1 MKKLLTLIL
10 CLAMVL
16 SVFAG
21 CSSTPAT
28 EEGASS
34 SGEAAQGEAADS
46 EYKDTLVFAMNTD
59 VQSMDPQI
67 QNDTTS
73 EQVVKMLYNTLLK
86 FQDDGTVVG
95 DLAESWSVSEDKLTW
110 TFNLKQGVKFHN
122 GKELTSADVKAT
134 FDRALN
140 AEAGGLRTTEI
151 IKMFTSVEAPD
162 PYTVT
167 ITTDGPYGP
176 MESLMCNMS
185 LGIMDADYIEQYG
198 LDLGTS
204 AEGENGTGPFKV
216 VSWERDQEI
225 VVERFDDYF
234 GTPAKLQTVVYTII
248 PEAASRVIALE
259 TGEVDVI
266 DKPTDEDLARLE
278 ADTENYTVLRKPT
291 ISQRLFRFGCNDP
304 IMSNTKVRQAIVYAI
319 DRQAIIDALF
329 AGSAYP
335 STAPLAPVT
344 FGYSDL
350 GEIEQDLELAKSLLA
365 EAGYPDG
372 FDTKIITTE
381 RYQNGIEL
389 AEIISQQLAEIGINA
404 EIEVW
409 EWSAL
414 SASWNG
420 VTADEFDQPIF
431 IMGAGPS
438 MRDADGGLRGLYTTS
453 DTVHVRPG
461 RLSGP
466 VYDRHPQQRLQLRL
480 LLQRGSGCPH
490 RAGYAGDR
498 PAEAGGDLQGSHGD
512 PVSGRPGRL
521 LALRY
526 VWSGHYLLQGGR
538 RDPEPH
544 FHRYL

>member
-16 SVFAG
+16 TVFVG

-28 EEGASS
+28 EEGASA
-34 SGEAAQGEAADS
+34 SGDAAQGEAADS
-46 EYKDTLVFAMNTD
+46 EYKDTLVYALNTD
-59 VQSMDPQI
+59 VQSLDPQI

-73 EQVVKMLYNTLLK
+73 ESVVKMLYNTLLK
-86 FQDDGTVVG
+86 FEDDGTVVG

-151 IKMFTSVEAPD
+151 IKMFTAVEAPD

-204 AEGENGTGPFKV
+204 VEGENGTGPFKV

-234 GTPAKLQTVVYTII
+234 GTPAKLKTVVYTVI

-266 DKPTDEDLARLE
+266 DKPTNEDLERLE
-278 ADTENYTVLRKPT
+278 ADTENFTVLRKPT

-304 IMSNTKVRQAIVYAI
+304 IISNTKVRQAIVYAI

-329 AGSAYP
+329 TGSAYP

-372 FDTKIITTE
+372 FDTKIVTTE

-420 VTADEFDQPIF
+420 ITADEFDQPIF

-453 DTVHVRPG
+453 ETG
-461 RLSGP
+461 LN
-466 VYDRHPQQRLQLRL
+466 DRNYGFYSNAEVDALIEQGMQETDQQKRVEI
-480 LLQRGSGCPH
+480 
-490 RAGYAGDR
+490 YK
-498 PAEAGGDLQGSHGD
+498 EAMEILYRED
-512 PVSGRPGRL
+512 PVAFWLFDMYG
-521 LALRY
+521 LAITSSKVEGVTLSPISTITFENAT
-526 VWSGHYLLQGGR
+526 VKK
-538 RDPEPH
+538 
-544 FHRYL
+544 

>member
-16 SVFAG
+16 TVFVG

-28 EEGASS
+28 EEGASA
-34 SGEAAQGEAADS
+34 SGDAAQGEAADS
-46 EYKDTLVFAMNTD
+46 EYKDTLVYALNTD
-59 VQSMDPQI
+59 VQSLDPQI

-86 FQDDGTVVG
+86 FEDDGTVVG

-151 IKMFTSVEAPD
+151 IKMFTAVEAPD

-204 AEGENGTGPFKV
+204 VEGENGTGPFKV

-234 GTPAKLQTVVYTII
+234 GTPAKLQTVVYTVI

-266 DKPTDEDLARLE
+266 DKPTNEDLERLE
-278 ADTENYTVLRKPT
+278 ADTENFTVLRKPT

-304 IMSNTKVRQAIVYAI
+304 IISNTKVRQAIVYAI

-329 AGSAYP
+329 TGSAYP

-344 FGYSDL
+344 FGYSNL

-372 FDTKIITTE
+372 FDTKIVTTE

-404 EIEVW
+404 KIEVW

-420 VTADEFDQPIF
+420 ITADEFDQPIF

-453 DTVHVRPG
+453 ETG
-461 RLSGP
+461 LN
-466 VYDRHPQQRLQLRL
+466 DRNYGFYSNAEVDALIEQGMQETDQQKRVEI
-480 LLQRGSGCPH
+480 
-490 RAGYAGDR
+490 YK
-498 PAEAGGDLQGSHGD
+498 EAMEILYRED
-512 PVSGRPGRL
+512 PVAFWLFDMYG
-521 LALRY
+521 LAITSSKVEGVTLSPISTITFENAT
-526 VWSGHYLLQGGR
+526 VKK
-538 RDPEPH
+538 
-544 FHRYL
+544 

>member
-16 SVFAG
+16 TVFAG

-28 EEGASS
+28 EEGASA
-34 SGEAAQGEAADS
+34 SGDAAQGEAADS

-86 FQDDGTVVG
+86 FEDDGTVVG

-151 IKMFTSVEAPD
+151 IKMFTAVEAPD

-278 ADTENYTVLRKPT
+278 ADTENFTVLRKPT

-304 IMSNTKVRQAIVYAI
+304 IISNTKVRQAIVYAI

-329 AGSAYP
+329 TGSAYP

-404 EIEVW
+404 KIEVW

-420 VTADEFDQPIF
+420 ITADEFDQPIF

-453 DTVHVRPG
+453 ETG
-461 RLSGP
+461 LN
-466 VYDRHPQQRLQLRL
+466 DRNYGFYSNAEVDALIEQGMQETDQQKRVEI
-480 LLQRGSGCPH
+480 
-490 RAGYAGDR
+490 YK
-498 PAEAGGDLQGSHGD
+498 EAMEILYRED
-512 PVSGRPGRL
+512 PVAFWLFDMYG
-521 LALRY
+521 LAITSSKVEGVTLSPISTITFENAT
-526 VWSGHYLLQGGR
+526 VKK
-538 RDPEPH
+538 
-544 FHRYL
+544 

>member
-34 SGEAAQGEAADS
+34 SGDAAQGEAADS

-86 FQDDGTVVG
+86 FEDDGTVVG

-151 IKMFTSVEAPD
+151 IKMFTAVEAPD

-167 ITTDGPYGP
+167 ITTDAPYGP

-204 AEGENGTGPFKV
+204 AAGENGTGPFKV

-278 ADTENYTVLRKPT
+278 ADTENFTVLRKPT

-304 IMSNTKVRQAIVYAI
+304 IISNTKVRQAIVYAI

-329 AGSAYP
+329 TGSGYP

-372 FDTKIITTE
+372 FDTKIVTTE

-420 VTADEFDQPIF
+420 ITADEFDQPIF

-453 DTVHVRPG
+453 ETG
-461 RLSGP
+461 LN
-466 VYDRHPQQRLQLRL
+466 DRNYGFYSNAEVDALIEQGMQETDQQKRVEI
-480 LLQRGSGCPH
+480 
-490 RAGYAGDR
+490 YK
-498 PAEAGGDLQGSHGD
+498 EAMEILYRED
-512 PVSGRPGRL
+512 PVAFWLFDMYG
-521 LALRY
+521 LAITSSKVEGVTLSPISTITFENAT
-526 VWSGHYLLQGGR
+526 VKK
-538 RDPEPH
+538 
-544 FHRYL
+544 

>member
-16 SVFAG
+16 TVFVG

-28 EEGASS
+28 EEGASA
-34 SGEAAQGEAADS
+34 SGDAAQGEAADS

-86 FQDDGTVVG
+86 FEDDGTVVG

-151 IKMFTSVEAPD
+151 IKMFTAVEAPD

-185 LGIMDADYIEQYG
+185 LGIMDADYIEKYG

-204 AEGENGTGPFKV
+204 VEGENGTGPFKV

-234 GTPAKLQTVVYTII
+234 GTPAKLKTVVYTII

-278 ADTENYTVLRKPT
+278 ADTENFTVLRKPT

-304 IMSNTKVRQAIVYAI
+304 IISNTKVRQAIVYAI

-329 AGSAYP
+329 TGSAYP

-372 FDTKIITTE
+372 FDTKIVTTE

-420 VTADEFDQPIF
+420 ITADEFDQPIF

-453 DTVHVRPG
+453 ETG
-461 RLSGP
+461 LN
-466 VYDRHPQQRLQLRL
+466 DRNYGFYSNAEVDALIEQGMQETDQQKRVEI
-480 LLQRGSGCPH
+480 
-490 RAGYAGDR
+490 YK
-498 PAEAGGDLQGSHGD
+498 EAMEILYRED
-512 PVSGRPGRL
+512 PVAFWLFDMYG
-521 LALRY
+521 LAITSSKVEGVTLSPISTITFENAT
-526 VWSGHYLLQGGR
+526 VKK
-538 RDPEPH
+538 
-544 FHRYL
+544 

>member
-16 SVFAG
+16 TVFAG

-28 EEGASS
+28 EEGASA
-34 SGEAAQGEAADS
+34 SGDAAQGEAADS
-46 EYKDTLVFAMNTD
+46 EYKDTLVYALNTD
-59 VQSMDPQI
+59 VQSLDPQI

-86 FQDDGTVVG
+86 FEDDGTVVG

-151 IKMFTSVEAPD
+151 IKMFTAVEAPD

-204 AEGENGTGPFKV
+204 VEGENGTGPFKV

-234 GTPAKLQTVVYTII
+234 GTPAKLKTVVYTVI

-266 DKPTDEDLARLE
+266 DKPTNEDLERLE
-278 ADTENYTVLRKPT
+278 ADTENYTVLRRPT

-304 IMSNTKVRQAIVYAI
+304 IISNTKVRQAIVYAI

-329 AGSAYP
+329 TGSAYP

-372 FDTKIITTE
+372 FDTKIVTTE

-420 VTADEFDQPIF
+420 ITADEFDQPIF

-453 DTVHVRPG
+453 ETG
-461 RLSGP
+461 LN
-466 VYDRHPQQRLQLRL
+466 DRNYGFYSNAEVDALIEQGMQETDQQKRVEI
-480 LLQRGSGCPH
+480 
-490 RAGYAGDR
+490 YK
-498 PAEAGGDLQGSHGD
+498 EAMEILYRED
-512 PVSGRPGRL
+512 PVAFWLFDMYG
-521 LALRY
+521 LAITSSKVEGVTLSPISTITFENAT
-526 VWSGHYLLQGGR
+526 VKK
-538 RDPEPH
+538 
-544 FHRYL
+544 

>member
-16 SVFAG
+16 TVFVG

-28 EEGASS
+28 EEGASA
-34 SGEAAQGEAADS
+34 SGDAAQGEAADS
-46 EYKDTLVFAMNTD
+46 EYKDTLVYALNTD
-59 VQSMDPQI
+59 VQSLDPQI

-86 FQDDGTVVG
+86 FEDDGTVVG

-151 IKMFTSVEAPD
+151 IKMFTAVEAPD

-204 AEGENGTGPFKV
+204 VEGENGTGPFKV

-234 GTPAKLQTVVYTII
+234 GTPAKLKTVVYTVI

-266 DKPTDEDLARLE
+266 DKPTNEDLERLE
-278 ADTENYTVLRKPT
+278 ADTENFTVLRKPT

-304 IMSNTKVRQAIVYAI
+304 IISNTKVRQAIVYAI

-329 AGSAYP
+329 TGSAYP

-372 FDTKIITTE
+372 FDTKIVTTE

-420 VTADEFDQPIF
+420 ITADEFDQPIF

-453 DTVHVRPG
+453 ETG
-461 RLSGP
+461 LN
-466 VYDRHPQQRLQLRL
+466 DRTYGFYSNAEVDALIEQGMQETDQQKRVEI
-480 LLQRGSGCPH
+480 
-490 RAGYAGDR
+490 YK
-498 PAEAGGDLQGSHGD
+498 EAMEILYRED
-512 PVSGRPGRL
+512 PVAFWLFDMYG
-521 LALRY
+521 LAITSSKVEGVTLSPISTITFENAT
-526 VWSGHYLLQGGR
+526 VKK
-538 RDPEPH
+538 
-544 FHRYL
+544 

>member
-16 SVFAG
+16 TVFVG

-28 EEGASS
+28 EEGASA
-34 SGEAAQGEAADS
+34 SGDAAQGEAADS
-46 EYKDTLVFAMNTD
+46 EYKDTLVYALNTD
-59 VQSMDPQI
+59 VQSLDPQI

-86 FQDDGTVVG
+86 FEDDGTVVG

-151 IKMFTSVEAPD
+151 IKMFTAVEAPD

-204 AEGENGTGPFKV
+204 VEGENGTGPFKV

-234 GTPAKLQTVVYTII
+234 GTPAKLQTVVYTVI

-266 DKPTDEDLARLE
+266 DKPTNEDLERLE
-278 ADTENYTVLRKPT
+278 ADTENFTVLRKPT

-304 IMSNTKVRQAIVYAI
+304 IISNTKVRQAIVYAI

-329 AGSAYP
+329 TGSAYP

-420 VTADEFDQPIF
+420 ITADEFDQPIF

-453 DTVHVRPG
+453 ETG
-461 RLSGP
+461 LN
-466 VYDRHPQQRLQLRL
+466 DRNYGFYSNAEVDALIEQGMQETDQQKRVEI
-480 LLQRGSGCPH
+480 
-490 RAGYAGDR
+490 YK
-498 PAEAGGDLQGSHGD
+498 EAMEILYRED
-512 PVSGRPGRL
+512 PVAFWLFDMYG
-521 LALRY
+521 LAITSSKVEGVTLSPISTITFENAT
-526 VWSGHYLLQGGR
+526 VKK
-538 RDPEPH
+538 
-544 FHRYL
+544 

>member
-59 VQSMDPQI
+59 VQSLDPQI

-86 FQDDGTVVG
+86 FEDDGTVVG

-151 IKMFTSVEAPD
+151 IKMFTAVEAPD

-185 LGIMDADYIEQYG
+185 LGIMDADYIEKYG

-204 AEGENGTGPFKV
+204 VEGENGTGPFKV

-278 ADTENYTVLRKPT
+278 ADTENFTVLRKPT

-304 IMSNTKVRQAIVYAI
+304 IISNTKVRQAIVYAI

-329 AGSAYP
+329 TGSAYP

-344 FGYSDL
+344 FGYSNL

-372 FDTKIITTE
+372 FDTKIVTTE

-420 VTADEFDQPIF
+420 ITADEFDQPIF

-453 DTVHVRPG
+453 ETG
-461 RLSGP
+461 LN
-466 VYDRHPQQRLQLRL
+466 DRNYGFYSNAEVDALIEQGMQETDQQKRVEI
-480 LLQRGSGCPH
+480 
-490 RAGYAGDR
+490 YK
-498 PAEAGGDLQGSHGD
+498 EAMEILYRED
-512 PVSGRPGRL
+512 PVAFWLFDMYG
-521 LALRY
+521 LAITSSKVEGVTLSPISTITFENAT
-526 VWSGHYLLQGGR
+526 VKK
-538 RDPEPH
+538 
-544 FHRYL
+544 

>member
-16 SVFAG
+16 TAFG

-28 EEGASS
+28 EEGASA
-34 SGEAAQGEAADS
+34 SGDAAQGEAADS

-86 FQDDGTVVG
+86 FEDDGTVVG

-167 ITTDGPYGP
+167 ITTDAPYGP

-278 ADTENYTVLRKPT
+278 ADTENFTVLRRPT

-304 IMSNTKVRQAIVYAI
+304 IISNTKVRQAIVYAI

-329 AGSAYP
+329 TGSGYP

-420 VTADEFDQPIF
+420 ITADEFDQPIF

-453 DTVHVRPG
+453 ETG
-461 RLSGP
+461 LN
-466 VYDRHPQQRLQLRL
+466 DRNYGFYSNAEVDALIEQGMQETDQQKRVEI
-480 LLQRGSGCPH
+480 
-490 RAGYAGDR
+490 YK
-498 PAEAGGDLQGSHGD
+498 EAMEILYRED
-512 PVSGRPGRL
+512 PVAFWLFDMYG
-521 LALRY
+521 LAITSSKVEGVTLSPISTITFENAT
-526 VWSGHYLLQGGR
+526 VKK
-538 RDPEPH
+538 
-544 FHRYL
+544 

>member
-16 SVFAG
+16 TVFVG

-28 EEGASS
+28 EEGAS
-34 SGEAAQGEAADS
+34 GDAAQGEAADS
-46 EYKDTLVFAMNTD
+46 EYKDTLVYALNTD
-59 VQSMDPQI
+59 VQSLDPQI

-86 FQDDGTVVG
+86 FEDDGTVVG

-151 IKMFTSVEAPD
+151 IKMFTAVEAPD

-204 AEGENGTGPFKV
+204 VEGENGTGPFKV

-234 GTPAKLQTVVYTII
+234 GTPAKLKTVVYTVI

-266 DKPTDEDLARLE
+266 DKPTNEDLERLE
-278 ADTENYTVLRKPT
+278 ADTENFTVLRKPT

-304 IMSNTKVRQAIVYAI
+304 IISNTKVRQAIVYAI

-329 AGSAYP
+329 TGSAYP

-372 FDTKIITTE
+372 FDTKIVTTE

-420 VTADEFDQPIF
+420 ITADEFDQPIF

-453 DTVHVRPG
+453 ETG
-461 RLSGP
+461 LN
-466 VYDRHPQQRLQLRL
+466 DRNYGFYSNAEVDALIEQGMQETDQQKRVEI
-480 LLQRGSGCPH
+480 
-490 RAGYAGDR
+490 YK
-498 PAEAGGDLQGSHGD
+498 EAMEILYRED
-512 PVSGRPGRL
+512 PVAFWLFDMYG
-521 LALRY
+521 LAITSSKVEGVTLSPISTITFENAT
-526 VWSGHYLLQGGR
+526 VKK
-538 RDPEPH
+538 
-544 FHRYL
+544 

>member
-59 VQSMDPQI
+59 VQSLDPQI

-151 IKMFTSVEAPD
+151 IKMFTAVEAPD

-278 ADTENYTVLRKPT
+278 ADTENFTVLRKPT

-304 IMSNTKVRQAIVYAI
+304 IISNTKVRQAIVYAI

-329 AGSAYP
+329 TGSAYP

-344 FGYSDL
+344 FGYSNL

-372 FDTKIITTE
+372 FDTKIVTTE

-420 VTADEFDQPIF
+420 ITADEFDQPIF

-453 DTVHVRPG
+453 ETG
-461 RLSGP
+461 LN
-466 VYDRHPQQRLQLRL
+466 DRNYGFYSNAEVDALIEQGMQETDQQKRVEI
-480 LLQRGSGCPH
+480 
-490 RAGYAGDR
+490 YK
-498 PAEAGGDLQGSHGD
+498 EAMEILYRED
-512 PVSGRPGRL
+512 PVAFWLFDMYG
-521 LALRY
+521 LAITSSKVEGVTLSPISTITFENAT
-526 VWSGHYLLQGGR
+526 VKK
-538 RDPEPH
+538 
-544 FHRYL
+544 

>member
-16 SVFAG
+16 TVFAG

-86 FQDDGTVVG
+86 FEDDGTVVG

-151 IKMFTSVEAPD
+151 IKMFTAVEAPD

-204 AEGENGTGPFKV
+204 VEGENGTGPFKV

-278 ADTENYTVLRKPT
+278 ADTENFTVLRKPT

-304 IMSNTKVRQAIVYAI
+304 IISNTKVRQAIVYAI

-329 AGSAYP
+329 TGSAYP

-372 FDTKIITTE
+372 FDTKIVTTE

-404 EIEVW
+404 KIEVW

-420 VTADEFDQPIF
+420 ITADEFDQPIF

-453 DTVHVRPG
+453 ETG
-461 RLSGP
+461 LN
-466 VYDRHPQQRLQLRL
+466 DRNYGFYSNAEVDALIEQGMQETDQQKRVEI
-480 LLQRGSGCPH
+480 
-490 RAGYAGDR
+490 YK
-498 PAEAGGDLQGSHGD
+498 EAMEILYRED
-512 PVSGRPGRL
+512 PVAFWLFDMYG
-521 LALRY
+521 LAITSSKVEGVTLSPISTITFENAT
-526 VWSGHYLLQGGR
+526 VKK
-538 RDPEPH
+538 
-544 FHRYL
+544 

>member
-16 SVFAG
+16 TVFVG

-28 EEGASS
+28 EEGASA
-34 SGEAAQGEAADS
+34 SGDAAQGEAADS
-46 EYKDTLVFAMNTD
+46 EYKDTLVYALNTD
-59 VQSMDPQI
+59 VQSLDPQI

-86 FQDDGTVVG
+86 FEDDGTVVG

-151 IKMFTSVEAPD
+151 IKMFTAVEAPD

-204 AEGENGTGPFKV
+204 VEGENGTGPFKV

-225 VVERFDDYF
+225 IVERFDDYF
-234 GTPAKLQTVVYTII
+234 GTPAKLKTVVYTVI

-266 DKPTDEDLARLE
+266 DKPTNEDLERLE
-278 ADTENYTVLRKPT
+278 ADTENFTVLRKPT

-304 IMSNTKVRQAIVYAI
+304 IISNTKVRQAIVYAI

-329 AGSAYP
+329 TGSAYP

-372 FDTKIITTE
+372 FDTKIVTTE

-420 VTADEFDQPIF
+420 ITADEFDQPIF

-453 DTVHVRPG
+453 ETG
-461 RLSGP
+461 LN
-466 VYDRHPQQRLQLRL
+466 DRNYGFYSNAEVDALIEQGMQETDQQKRVEI
-480 LLQRGSGCPH
+480 
-490 RAGYAGDR
+490 YK
-498 PAEAGGDLQGSHGD
+498 EAMEILYRED
-512 PVSGRPGRL
+512 PVAFWLFDMYG
-521 LALRY
+521 LAITSSKVEGVTLSPISTITFENAT
-526 VWSGHYLLQGGR
+526 VKK
-538 RDPEPH
+538 
-544 FHRYL
+544 

>member
-28 EEGASS
+28 EEGASA

-46 EYKDTLVFAMNTD
+46 EYKDTLVYALNTD
-59 VQSMDPQI
+59 VQSLDPQI

-86 FQDDGTVVG
+86 FEDDGTVVG

-151 IKMFTSVEAPD
+151 IKMFTAVEAPD

-204 AEGENGTGPFKV
+204 VEGENGTGPFKV

-234 GTPAKLQTVVYTII
+234 GTPAKLQTVVYTVI

-266 DKPTDEDLARLE
+266 DKPTNEDLERLE
-278 ADTENYTVLRKPT
+278 ADTENFTVLRKPT

-304 IMSNTKVRQAIVYAI
+304 IISNTKVRQAIVYAI

-329 AGSAYP
+329 TGSAYP

-344 FGYSDL
+344 FGYSNL

-372 FDTKIITTE
+372 FDTKIVTTE

-420 VTADEFDQPIF
+420 ITADEFDQPIF

-453 DTVHVRPG
+453 ETG
-461 RLSGP
+461 LN
-466 VYDRHPQQRLQLRL
+466 DRNYGFYSNAEVDALIEQGMQETDQQKRVEI
-480 LLQRGSGCPH
+480 
-490 RAGYAGDR
+490 YK
-498 PAEAGGDLQGSHGD
+498 EAMEILYRED
-512 PVSGRPGRL
+512 PVAFWLFDMYG
-521 LALRY
+521 LAITSSKVEGVTLSPISTITFENAT
-526 VWSGHYLLQGGR
+526 VKK
-538 RDPEPH
+538 
-544 FHRYL
+544 

>member
-16 SVFAG
+16 TVFVG

-28 EEGASS
+28 EEGASA
-34 SGEAAQGEAADS
+34 SGDAAQGEAADS
-46 EYKDTLVFAMNTD
+46 EYKDTLVYALNTD
-59 VQSMDPQI
+59 VQSLDPQI

-86 FQDDGTVVG
+86 FEDDGTVVG

-151 IKMFTSVEAPD
+151 IKMFTAVEAPD

-204 AEGENGTGPFKV
+204 VEGENGTGPFKV

-234 GTPAKLQTVVYTII
+234 GTPAKLQTVLYTII

-304 IMSNTKVRQAIVYAI
+304 IISNTKVRQAIVYAI

-329 AGSAYP
+329 TGSAYP

-372 FDTKIITTE
+372 FDTKIVTTE

-420 VTADEFDQPIF
+420 ITADEFDQPIF

-453 DTVHVRPG
+453 ETG
-461 RLSGP
+461 LN
-466 VYDRHPQQRLQLRL
+466 DRNYGFYSNAEVDALIEQGMQETDQQKRVEI
-480 LLQRGSGCPH
+480 
-490 RAGYAGDR
+490 YK
-498 PAEAGGDLQGSHGD
+498 EAMEILYRED
-512 PVSGRPGRL
+512 PVAFWLFDMYG
-521 LALRY
+521 LAITSSKVEGVTLSPISTITFENAT
-526 VWSGHYLLQGGR
+526 VKK
-538 RDPEPH
+538 
-544 FHRYL
+544 

>member
-16 SVFAG
+16 TVFVG

-28 EEGASS
+28 EEGASA
-34 SGEAAQGEAADS
+34 SGDAAQGEAADS
-46 EYKDTLVFAMNTD
+46 EYKDTLVYALNTD
-59 VQSMDPQI
+59 VQSLDPQI

-73 EQVVKMLYNTLLK
+73 ESVVKMLYNTLLK
-86 FQDDGTVVG
+86 FEDDGTVVG

-151 IKMFTSVEAPD
+151 IKMFTAVEAPD

-278 ADTENYTVLRKPT
+278 ADTENFTVLRKPT

-304 IMSNTKVRQAIVYAI
+304 IISNTKVRQAIVYAI

-329 AGSAYP
+329 TGSGYP

-372 FDTKIITTE
+372 FDTKIVTTE

-420 VTADEFDQPIF
+420 ITADEFDQPIF

-453 DTVHVRPG
+453 ETG
-461 RLSGP
+461 LN
-466 VYDRHPQQRLQLRL
+466 DRNYGFYSNAEVDALIEQGMQETDQQKRVEI
-480 LLQRGSGCPH
+480 
-490 RAGYAGDR
+490 YK
-498 PAEAGGDLQGSHGD
+498 EAMEILYRED
-512 PVSGRPGRL
+512 PVAFWLFDMYG
-521 LALRY
+521 LAITSSKVEGVTLSPISTITFENAT
-526 VWSGHYLLQGGR
+526 VKK
-538 RDPEPH
+538 
-544 FHRYL
+544 

>member
-16 SVFAG
+16 TVFAG

-28 EEGASS
+28 EEGASA
-34 SGEAAQGEAADS
+34 SGDAAQGEAADS
-46 EYKDTLVFAMNTD
+46 EYKDTLVYALNTD
-59 VQSMDPQI
+59 VQSLDPQI

-86 FQDDGTVVG
+86 FEDDGTVVG

-151 IKMFTSVEAPD
+151 IKMFTAVEAPD

-204 AEGENGTGPFKV
+204 VEGENGTGPFKV

-234 GTPAKLQTVVYTII
+234 GTPAKLQTVVYTVI

-266 DKPTDEDLARLE
+266 DKPTNEDLERLE
-278 ADTENYTVLRKPT
+278 ADTENFTVLRKPT

-304 IMSNTKVRQAIVYAI
+304 IISNTKVRQAIVYAI

-344 FGYSDL
+344 FGYSNL

-372 FDTKIITTE
+372 FDTKIVTTE

-404 EIEVW
+404 KIEVW

-420 VTADEFDQPIF
+420 ITADEFDQPIF

-453 DTVHVRPG
+453 ETG
-461 RLSGP
+461 LN
-466 VYDRHPQQRLQLRL
+466 DRNYGFYSNAEVDALIEQGMQETDQQKRVEI
-480 LLQRGSGCPH
+480 
-490 RAGYAGDR
+490 YK
-498 PAEAGGDLQGSHGD
+498 EAMEILYRED
-512 PVSGRPGRL
+512 PVAFWLFDMYG
-521 LALRY
+521 LAITSSKVEGVTLSPISTITFENAT
-526 VWSGHYLLQGGR
+526 VKK
-538 RDPEPH
+538 
-544 FHRYL
+544 

>member
-16 SVFAG
+16 TVFVG

-28 EEGASS
+28 EEGASA
-34 SGEAAQGEAADS
+34 SGDAAQGEAADS

-59 VQSMDPQI
+59 VQSLDPQI

-151 IKMFTSVEAPD
+151 IKMFTAVEAPD

-204 AEGENGTGPFKV
+204 VEGENGTGPFKV

-234 GTPAKLQTVVYTII
+234 GTPAKLKTVVYTVI

-266 DKPTDEDLARLE
+266 DKPTNEDLERLE
-278 ADTENYTVLRKPT
+278 ADTENFTVLRKPT

-304 IMSNTKVRQAIVYAI
+304 IISNTKVRQAIVYAI

-329 AGSAYP
+329 TGSAYP

-372 FDTKIITTE
+372 FDTKIVTTE

-420 VTADEFDQPIF
+420 ITADEFDQPIF

-453 DTVHVRPG
+453 ETG
-461 RLSGP
+461 LN
-466 VYDRHPQQRLQLRL
+466 DRNYGFYSNAEVDALIEQGMQETDQQKRVEI
-480 LLQRGSGCPH
+480 
-490 RAGYAGDR
+490 YK
-498 PAEAGGDLQGSHGD
+498 EAMEILYRED
-512 PVSGRPGRL
+512 PVAFWLFDMYG
-521 LALRY
+521 LAITSSKVEGVTLSPISTITFENAT
-526 VWSGHYLLQGGR
+526 VKK
-538 RDPEPH
+538 
-544 FHRYL
+544 

>member
-16 SVFAG
+16 TVFAG

-46 EYKDTLVFAMNTD
+46 EYKDTLVYALNTD
-59 VQSMDPQI
+59 VQSLDPQI

-86 FQDDGTVVG
+86 FEDDGTVVG

-151 IKMFTSVEAPD
+151 IKMFTAVEAPD

-204 AEGENGTGPFKV
+204 VEGENGTGPFKV

-278 ADTENYTVLRKPT
+278 ADTENFTVLRKPT

-304 IMSNTKVRQAIVYAI
+304 IISNTKVRQAIVYAI

-329 AGSAYP
+329 TGSAYP

-372 FDTKIITTE
+372 FDTKIVTTE

-420 VTADEFDQPIF
+420 ITADEFDQPIF

-453 DTVHVRPG
+453 ETG
-461 RLSGP
+461 LN
-466 VYDRHPQQRLQLRL
+466 DRNYGFYSNAEVDALIEQGMQETDQQKRVEI
-480 LLQRGSGCPH
+480 
-490 RAGYAGDR
+490 YK
-498 PAEAGGDLQGSHGD
+498 EAMEILYRED
-512 PVSGRPGRL
+512 PVAFWLFDMYG
-521 LALRY
+521 LAITSSKVEGVTLSPISTITFENAT
-526 VWSGHYLLQGGR
+526 VKK
-538 RDPEPH
+538 
-544 FHRYL
+544 

>member
-16 SVFAG
+16 TVFAG

-28 EEGASS
+28 EEGASA
-34 SGEAAQGEAADS
+34 SGDAAQGEAADS

-151 IKMFTSVEAPD
+151 IKMFTAVEAPD

-167 ITTDGPYGP
+167 ITTDAPYGP

-278 ADTENYTVLRKPT
+278 ADTENFTVLRKPT

-304 IMSNTKVRQAIVYAI
+304 IISNTKVRQAIVYAI

-329 AGSAYP
+329 TGSGYP

-372 FDTKIITTE
+372 FDTKIVTTE

-420 VTADEFDQPIF
+420 ITADEFDQPIF

-453 DTVHVRPG
+453 ETG
-461 RLSGP
+461 LN
-466 VYDRHPQQRLQLRL
+466 DRNYGFYSNAEVDALIEQGMQETDQQKRVEI
-480 LLQRGSGCPH
+480 
-490 RAGYAGDR
+490 YK
-498 PAEAGGDLQGSHGD
+498 EAMEILYRED
-512 PVSGRPGRL
+512 PVAFWLFDMYG
-521 LALRY
+521 LAITSSKVEGVTLSPISTITFENAT
-526 VWSGHYLLQGGR
+526 VKK
-538 RDPEPH
+538 
-544 FHRYL
+544 

>member
-16 SVFAG
+16 TVFAG

-28 EEGASS
+28 EEGASA
-34 SGEAAQGEAADS
+34 SGDAAQGEAADS

-86 FQDDGTVVG
+86 FEDDGTVVG

-151 IKMFTSVEAPD
+151 IKMFTAVEAPD

-185 LGIMDADYIEQYG
+185 LGIMDADYIEKYG

-204 AEGENGTGPFKV
+204 VEGENGTGPFKV

-266 DKPTDEDLARLE
+266 DKPTDEDLPRLE
-278 ADTENYTVLRKPT
+278 ADTENFTVLRKPT

-304 IMSNTKVRQAIVYAI
+304 IISNTKVRQAIVYAI

-329 AGSAYP
+329 TGSAYP

-372 FDTKIITTE
+372 FDTKIVTTE

-420 VTADEFDQPIF
+420 ITADEFDQPIF

-453 DTVHVRPG
+453 ETG
-461 RLSGP
+461 LN
-466 VYDRHPQQRLQLRL
+466 DRNYGFYSNAEVDALIEQGMQETDQQKRVEI
-480 LLQRGSGCPH
+480 
-490 RAGYAGDR
+490 YK
-498 PAEAGGDLQGSHGD
+498 EAMEILYRED
-512 PVSGRPGRL
+512 PVAFWLFDMYG
-521 LALRY
+521 LAITSSKVEGVTLSPISTITFENAT
-526 VWSGHYLLQGGR
+526 VKK
-538 RDPEPH
+538 
-544 FHRYL
+544 

>member
-16 SVFAG
+16 TVFVG

-28 EEGASS
+28 EEGASA

-86 FQDDGTVVG
+86 FEDDGTVVG

-151 IKMFTSVEAPD
+151 IKMFTAVEAPD

-185 LGIMDADYIEQYG
+185 LGIMDADYIEKYG

-204 AEGENGTGPFKV
+204 VEGENGTGPFKV

-278 ADTENYTVLRKPT
+278 ADTENFTVLRKPT

-304 IMSNTKVRQAIVYAI
+304 IISNTKVRQAIVYAI

-329 AGSAYP
+329 TGSGYP

-389 AEIISQQLAEIGINA
+389 AEIISQQLAQIGINA

-420 VTADEFDQPIF
+420 ITADEFDQPIF

-453 DTVHVRPG
+453 ETG
-461 RLSGP
+461 LN
-466 VYDRHPQQRLQLRL
+466 DRNYGFYSNAEVDALIEQGMQETDQQKRVEI
-480 LLQRGSGCPH
+480 
-490 RAGYAGDR
+490 YK
-498 PAEAGGDLQGSHGD
+498 EAMEILYRED
-512 PVSGRPGRL
+512 PVAFWLFDMYG
-521 LALRY
+521 LAITSSKVEGVTLSPISTITFENAT
-526 VWSGHYLLQGGR
+526 VKK
-538 RDPEPH
+538 
-544 FHRYL
+544 

>member
-16 SVFAG
+16 TVFVG

-28 EEGASS
+28 EEGASA
-34 SGEAAQGEAADS
+34 SGDAAQGEAADS

-59 VQSMDPQI
+59 VQSLDPQI

-151 IKMFTSVEAPD
+151 IKMFTAVEAPD
-162 PYTVT
+162 PYTIT

-204 AEGENGTGPFKV
+204 VEGENGTGPFKV

-234 GTPAKLQTVVYTII
+234 GTPAKLKTVVYTVI

-266 DKPTDEDLARLE
+266 DKPTNEDLERLE
-278 ADTENYTVLRKPT
+278 ADTENFTVLRKPT

-304 IMSNTKVRQAIVYAI
+304 IISNTKVRQAIVYAI

-329 AGSAYP
+329 TGSAYP

-344 FGYSDL
+344 FGYSNL

-372 FDTKIITTE
+372 FDTKIVTTE

-420 VTADEFDQPIF
+420 ITADEFDQPIF

-453 DTVHVRPG
+453 ETG
-461 RLSGP
+461 LN
-466 VYDRHPQQRLQLRL
+466 DRNYGFYSNAEVDALIEQGMQETDQQKRVEI
-480 LLQRGSGCPH
+480 
-490 RAGYAGDR
+490 YK
-498 PAEAGGDLQGSHGD
+498 EAMEILYRED
-512 PVSGRPGRL
+512 PVAFWLFDMYG
-521 LALRY
+521 LAITSSKVEGVTLSPISTITFENAT
-526 VWSGHYLLQGGR
+526 VKK
-538 RDPEPH
+538 
-544 FHRYL
+544 

>member
-16 SVFAG
+16 TVFVG

-28 EEGASS
+28 EEGASA

-86 FQDDGTVVG
+86 FEDDGTVVG

-151 IKMFTSVEAPD
+151 IKMFTAVEAPD

-185 LGIMDADYIEQYG
+185 LGIMDADYIEKYG

-204 AEGENGTGPFKV
+204 VEGENGTGPFKV

-278 ADTENYTVLRKPT
+278 ADTENFTVLRKPT

-304 IMSNTKVRQAIVYAI
+304 IISNTKVRQAIVYAI

-329 AGSAYP
+329 TGSAYP

-344 FGYSDL
+344 FGYSNL

-372 FDTKIITTE
+372 FDTKIVTTE

-420 VTADEFDQPIF
+420 ITADEFDQPIF

-453 DTVHVRPG
+453 ETG
-461 RLSGP
+461 LN
-466 VYDRHPQQRLQLRL
+466 DRNYGFYSNAEVDALIEQGMQETDQQKRVEI
-480 LLQRGSGCPH
+480 
-490 RAGYAGDR
+490 YK
-498 PAEAGGDLQGSHGD
+498 EAMEILYRED
-512 PVSGRPGRL
+512 PVAFWLFDMYG
-521 LALRY
+521 LAITSSKVEGVTLSPISTITFENAT
-526 VWSGHYLLQGGR
+526 VKK
-538 RDPEPH
+538 
-544 FHRYL
+544 

>member
-16 SVFAG
+16 TVFAG

-28 EEGASS
+28 EEGASA
-34 SGEAAQGEAADS
+34 SGDAAQGEAADS
-46 EYKDTLVFAMNTD
+46 EYKDTLVYALNTD
-59 VQSMDPQI
+59 VQSLDPQI

-86 FQDDGTVVG
+86 FEDDGTVVG

-151 IKMFTSVEAPD
+151 IKMFTAVEAPD

-204 AEGENGTGPFKV
+204 VEGENGTGPFKV

-234 GTPAKLQTVVYTII
+234 GTPAKLKTVVYTVI

-278 ADTENYTVLRKPT
+278 ADTENFTVLRKPT

-304 IMSNTKVRQAIVYAI
+304 IISNTKVRQAIVYAI

-329 AGSAYP
+329 TGSAYP

-344 FGYSDL
+344 FGYSNL

-372 FDTKIITTE
+372 FDTKIVTTE

-420 VTADEFDQPIF
+420 ITADEFDQPIF

-453 DTVHVRPG
+453 ETG
-461 RLSGP
+461 LN
-466 VYDRHPQQRLQLRL
+466 DRNYGFYSNAEVDALIEQGMQETDQQKRVEI
-480 LLQRGSGCPH
+480 
-490 RAGYAGDR
+490 YK
-498 PAEAGGDLQGSHGD
+498 EAMEILYRED
-512 PVSGRPGRL
+512 PVAFWLFDMYG
-521 LALRY
+521 LAITSSKVEGVTLSPISTITFENAT
-526 VWSGHYLLQGGR
+526 VKK
-538 RDPEPH
+538 
-544 FHRYL
+544 

>member
-16 SVFAG
+16 TVFVG

-28 EEGASS
+28 EEGASA
-34 SGEAAQGEAADS
+34 SGDAAQGEAADS

-59 VQSMDPQI
+59 VQSLDPQI

-151 IKMFTSVEAPD
+151 IKMFTAVEAPD

-167 ITTDGPYGP
+167 ITTDAPYGP

-304 IMSNTKVRQAIVYAI
+304 IISNTKVRQAIVYAI

-329 AGSAYP
+329 TGSAYP

-372 FDTKIITTE
+372 FDTKIVTTE

-420 VTADEFDQPIF
+420 ITADEFDQPIF

-453 DTVHVRPG
+453 ETG
-461 RLSGP
+461 LN
-466 VYDRHPQQRLQLRL
+466 DRNYGFYSNAEVDALIEQGMQETDQQKRVEI
-480 LLQRGSGCPH
+480 
-490 RAGYAGDR
+490 YK
-498 PAEAGGDLQGSHGD
+498 EAMEILYRED
-512 PVSGRPGRL
+512 PVAFWLFDMYG
-521 LALRY
+521 LAITSSKVEGVTLSPISTITFENAT
-526 VWSGHYLLQGGR
+526 VKK
-538 RDPEPH
+538 
-544 FHRYL
+544 

>member
-16 SVFAG
+16 TVFAG

-28 EEGASS
+28 EEGASA
-34 SGEAAQGEAADS
+34 SGDAAQGEAADS
-46 EYKDTLVFAMNTD
+46 EYKDTLVYALNTD
-59 VQSMDPQI
+59 VQSLDPQI

-73 EQVVKMLYNTLLK
+73 ESVVKMLYNTLLK
-86 FQDDGTVVG
+86 FEDDGTVVG

-151 IKMFTSVEAPD
+151 IKMFTAVEAPD

-204 AEGENGTGPFKV
+204 VEGENGTGPFKV

-278 ADTENYTVLRKPT
+278 ADTENFTVLRKPT

-304 IMSNTKVRQAIVYAI
+304 SISNTKVRQAIVYAI

-329 AGSAYP
+329 TGSAYP

-344 FGYSDL
+344 FGYSNL

-372 FDTKIITTE
+372 FDTKIVTTE

-404 EIEVW
+404 KIEVW

-420 VTADEFDQPIF
+420 ITADEFDQPIF

-453 DTVHVRPG
+453 ETG
-461 RLSGP
+461 LN
-466 VYDRHPQQRLQLRL
+466 DRNYGFYSNAEVDALIEQGMQETDQQKRVEI
-480 LLQRGSGCPH
+480 
-490 RAGYAGDR
+490 YK
-498 PAEAGGDLQGSHGD
+498 EAMEILYRED
-512 PVSGRPGRL
+512 PVAFWLFDMYG
-521 LALRY
+521 LAITSSKVEGVTLSPISTITFENAT
-526 VWSGHYLLQGGR
+526 VKK
-538 RDPEPH
+538 
-544 FHRYL
+544 

>member
-16 SVFAG
+16 TVFAG

-28 EEGASS
+28 AEGASA
-34 SGEAAQGEAADS
+34 SGDAAHGEAADS

-86 FQDDGTVVG
+86 FEDDGTVVG

-167 ITTDGPYGP
+167 ITTDAPYGP

-204 AEGENGTGPFKV
+204 AAGENGTGPFKV

-278 ADTENYTVLRKPT
+278 ADTENFTVLRKPT

-304 IMSNTKVRQAIVYAI
+304 IISNTKVRQAIVYAI

-329 AGSAYP
+329 TGSGYP

-420 VTADEFDQPIF
+420 ITADEFDQPIF

-453 DTVHVRPG
+453 ETG
-461 RLSGP
+461 LN
-466 VYDRHPQQRLQLRL
+466 DRNYGFYSNAEVDALIEQGMQETDQQKRVEI
-480 LLQRGSGCPH
+480 
-490 RAGYAGDR
+490 YK
-498 PAEAGGDLQGSHGD
+498 EAMEILYRED
-512 PVSGRPGRL
+512 PVAFWLFDMYG
-521 LALRY
+521 LAITSSKVEGVTLSPISTITFENAT
-526 VWSGHYLLQGGR
+526 VKK
-538 RDPEPH
+538 
-544 FHRYL
+544 

>member
-16 SVFAG
+16 TVFVG

-28 EEGASS
+28 EEGASA
-34 SGEAAQGEAADS
+34 SGDAAQGEAADS
-46 EYKDTLVFAMNTD
+46 EYKDTLVYALNTD
-59 VQSMDPQI
+59 VQSLDPQI

-73 EQVVKMLYNTLLK
+73 ESVVKMLYNTLLK
-86 FQDDGTVVG
+86 FEDDGTVVG

-151 IKMFTSVEAPD
+151 IKMFTAVEAPD

-216 VSWERDQEI
+216 VSWERDQEM
-225 VVERFDDYF
+225 VVERFDEYF
-234 GTPAKLQTVVYTII
+234 GTPAKLQTVVYSVI

-266 DKPTDEDLARLE
+266 DKPTNEDLERLE
-278 ADTENYTVLRKPT
+278 ADTENFTVLRKPT

-304 IMSNTKVRQAIVYAI
+304 IISNTKVRQAIVYAI

-329 AGSAYP
+329 TGSAYP

-372 FDTKIITTE
+372 FDTKIVTTE

-420 VTADEFDQPIF
+420 ITADEFDQPIF

-453 DTVHVRPG
+453 ETGLNDRNYGFYSNAEVDALIDQGMQETDQQKRVEIYKEAMEILYREDPAGFWLFDMYGLAITSSKVEGVTLSPISTITFENATVKK
-461 RLSGP
+461 
-466 VYDRHPQQRLQLRL
+466 
-480 LLQRGSGCPH
+480 
-490 RAGYAGDR
+490 
-498 PAEAGGDLQGSHGD
+498 
-512 PVSGRPGRL
+512 
-521 LALRY
+521 
-526 VWSGHYLLQGGR
+526 
-538 RDPEPH
+538 
-544 FHRYL
+544 

>member
-16 SVFAG
+16 TVFVG

-28 EEGASS
+28 EEGASA
-34 SGEAAQGEAADS
+34 SGDAAQGEAADS

-59 VQSMDPQI
+59 VQSLDPQI

-151 IKMFTSVEAPD
+151 IKMFTAVEAPD

-234 GTPAKLQTVVYTII
+234 GTPAKLQTVVYTVI

-278 ADTENYTVLRKPT
+278 ADTENFTVLRKPT

-304 IMSNTKVRQAIVYAI
+304 IISNTKVRQAIVYAI

-329 AGSAYP
+329 TGSAYP

-372 FDTKIITTE
+372 FDTKIVTTE

-420 VTADEFDQPIF
+420 ITADEFDQPIF

-453 DTVHVRPG
+453 ETG
-461 RLSGP
+461 LN
-466 VYDRHPQQRLQLRL
+466 DRNYGFYSNAEVDALIEQGMQETDQQKRVEI
-480 LLQRGSGCPH
+480 
-490 RAGYAGDR
+490 YK
-498 PAEAGGDLQGSHGD
+498 EAMEILYRED
-512 PVSGRPGRL
+512 PVAFWLFDMYG
-521 LALRY
+521 LAITSSKVEGVTLSPISTITFENAT
-526 VWSGHYLLQGGR
+526 VKK
-538 RDPEPH
+538 
-544 FHRYL
+544 

>member
-16 SVFAG
+16 TVFAG

-28 EEGASS
+28 EEGASA
-34 SGEAAQGEAADS
+34 SGDAAQGEAADS
-46 EYKDTLVFAMNTD
+46 EYKDTLVYALNTD
-59 VQSMDPQI
+59 VQSLDPQI

-86 FQDDGTVVG
+86 FEDDGTVVG

-151 IKMFTSVEAPD
+151 IKMFTAVEAPD

-185 LGIMDADYIEQYG
+185 LGIMDADYIEKYG

-204 AEGENGTGPFKV
+204 VEGENGTGPFKV

-266 DKPTDEDLARLE
+266 DKPTNEDLERLE
-278 ADTENYTVLRKPT
+278 ADTENFTVLRKPT

-304 IMSNTKVRQAIVYAI
+304 IISNTKVRQAIVYAI

-329 AGSAYP
+329 TGSAYP

-372 FDTKIITTE
+372 FDTKIVTTE

-420 VTADEFDQPIF
+420 ITADEFDQPIF

-453 DTVHVRPG
+453 ETG
-461 RLSGP
+461 LN
-466 VYDRHPQQRLQLRL
+466 DRNYGFYSNAEVDALIEQGMQETDQQKRVEI
-480 LLQRGSGCPH
+480 
-490 RAGYAGDR
+490 YK
-498 PAEAGGDLQGSHGD
+498 EAMEILYRED
-512 PVSGRPGRL
+512 PVAFWLFDMYG
-521 LALRY
+521 LAITSSKVEGVTLSPISTITFENAT
-526 VWSGHYLLQGGR
+526 VKK
-538 RDPEPH
+538 
-544 FHRYL
+544 

>member
-16 SVFAG
+16 TVFAG

-28 EEGASS
+28 EEGASA
-34 SGEAAQGEAADS
+34 SGDAAQGEAADS
-46 EYKDTLVFAMNTD
+46 EYKDTLVYALNTD
-59 VQSMDPQI
+59 VQSLDPQI

-86 FQDDGTVVG
+86 FEDDGTVVG

-151 IKMFTSVEAPD
+151 IKMFTAVEAPD

-185 LGIMDADYIEQYG
+185 LGIMDADYIEKYG

-204 AEGENGTGPFKV
+204 VEGENGTGPFKV

-266 DKPTDEDLARLE
+266 DKPTNEDLERLE
-278 ADTENYTVLRKPT
+278 ADTENFTVLRKPT

-304 IMSNTKVRQAIVYAI
+304 IISNTKVRQAIVYAI

-329 AGSAYP
+329 TGSAYP

-372 FDTKIITTE
+372 FDTKIVTTE

-404 EIEVW
+404 KIEVW

-420 VTADEFDQPIF
+420 ITADEFDQPIF

-453 DTVHVRPG
+453 ETG
-461 RLSGP
+461 LN
-466 VYDRHPQQRLQLRL
+466 DRNYGFYSNAEVDALIEQGMQETDQQKRVEI
-480 LLQRGSGCPH
+480 
-490 RAGYAGDR
+490 YK
-498 PAEAGGDLQGSHGD
+498 EAMEILYRED
-512 PVSGRPGRL
+512 PVAFWLFDMYG
-521 LALRY
+521 LAITSSKVEGVTLSPISTITFENAT
-526 VWSGHYLLQGGR
+526 VKK
-538 RDPEPH
+538 
-544 FHRYL
+544 

>member
-16 SVFAG
+16 TVFAG

-28 EEGASS
+28 EEGASA
-34 SGEAAQGEAADS
+34 SGDAAQGEAADS

-59 VQSMDPQI
+59 VQSLDPQI

-151 IKMFTSVEAPD
+151 IKMFTAVEAPD

-278 ADTENYTVLRKPT
+278 ADTENFTVLRKPT

-304 IMSNTKVRQAIVYAI
+304 IISNTKVRQAIVYAI

-329 AGSAYP
+329 TGSAYP

-372 FDTKIITTE
+372 FDTKIVTTE

-420 VTADEFDQPIF
+420 ITADEFDQPIF

-453 DTVHVRPG
+453 ETG
-461 RLSGP
+461 LN
-466 VYDRHPQQRLQLRL
+466 DRNYGFYSNAEVDALIEQGMQETDQQKRVEI
-480 LLQRGSGCPH
+480 
-490 RAGYAGDR
+490 YK
-498 PAEAGGDLQGSHGD
+498 EAMEILYRED
-512 PVSGRPGRL
+512 PVAFWLFDMYG
-521 LALRY
+521 LAITSSKVEGVTLSPISTITFENAT
-526 VWSGHYLLQGGR
+526 VKK
-538 RDPEPH
+538 
-544 FHRYL
+544 

>member
-28 EEGASS
+28 EEGASA

-86 FQDDGTVVG
+86 FEDDGTVVG

-151 IKMFTSVEAPD
+151 IKMFTAVEAPD

-204 AEGENGTGPFKV
+204 VEGENGTGPFKV

-225 VVERFDDYF
+225 VVERFDEYF
-234 GTPAKLQTVVYTII
+234 GTPAKLQTVVYTVI

-278 ADTENYTVLRKPT
+278 ADTENFTVLRKPT

-304 IMSNTKVRQAIVYAI
+304 IISNTKVRQAIVYAI

-329 AGSAYP
+329 TGSAYP

-372 FDTKIITTE
+372 FDTKIVTTE

-420 VTADEFDQPIF
+420 ITADEFDQPIF

-453 DTVHVRPG
+453 ETG
-461 RLSGP
+461 LN
-466 VYDRHPQQRLQLRL
+466 DRNYGFYSNAEVDALIEQGMQETDQQKRVEI
-480 LLQRGSGCPH
+480 
-490 RAGYAGDR
+490 YK
-498 PAEAGGDLQGSHGD
+498 EAMEILYRED
-512 PVSGRPGRL
+512 PVAFWLFDMYG
-521 LALRY
+521 LAITSSKVEGVTLSPISTITFENAT
-526 VWSGHYLLQGGR
+526 VKK
-538 RDPEPH
+538 
-544 FHRYL
+544 

>member
-16 SVFAG
+16 TVFVG

-28 EEGASS
+28 EEGASA
-34 SGEAAQGEAADS
+34 SGDAAQGEAADS
-46 EYKDTLVFAMNTD
+46 EYKDTLVYALNTD
-59 VQSMDPQI
+59 VQSLDPQI

-73 EQVVKMLYNTLLK
+73 ESVVKMLYNTLLK
-86 FQDDGTVVG
+86 FEDDGTVVG

-151 IKMFTSVEAPD
+151 IKMFTAVEAPD

-234 GTPAKLQTVVYTII
+234 GTPAKLKTVVYTVI

-266 DKPTDEDLARLE
+266 DKPTNEDLERLE
-278 ADTENYTVLRKPT
+278 ADTENFTVLRKPT

-304 IMSNTKVRQAIVYAI
+304 IISNTKVRQAIVYAI

-329 AGSAYP
+329 TGSAYP

-344 FGYSDL
+344 FGYSNL

-372 FDTKIITTE
+372 FDTKIVTTE

-404 EIEVW
+404 KIEVW

-420 VTADEFDQPIF
+420 ITADEFDQPIF

-453 DTVHVRPG
+453 ETG
-461 RLSGP
+461 LN
-466 VYDRHPQQRLQLRL
+466 DRNYGFYSNAEVDALIEQGMQETDQQKRVEI
-480 LLQRGSGCPH
+480 
-490 RAGYAGDR
+490 YK
-498 PAEAGGDLQGSHGD
+498 EAMEILYRED
-512 PVSGRPGRL
+512 PVAFWLFDMYG
-521 LALRY
+521 LAITSSKVEGVTLSPISTITFENAT
-526 VWSGHYLLQGGR
+526 VKK
-538 RDPEPH
+538 
-544 FHRYL
+544 

>member
-28 EEGASS
+28 EEGASA
-34 SGEAAQGEAADS
+34 SGDAAQGEAADS
-46 EYKDTLVFAMNTD
+46 EYKDTLVYALNTD

-86 FQDDGTVVG
+86 FEDDGTVVG

-167 ITTDGPYGP
+167 ITTDAPYGP

-204 AEGENGTGPFKV
+204 VEGENGTGPFKV

-304 IMSNTKVRQAIVYAI
+304 IISNTKVRQAIVYAI

-329 AGSAYP
+329 TGSAYP

-372 FDTKIITTE
+372 FDTKIVTTE

-420 VTADEFDQPIF
+420 ITADEFDQPIF

-453 DTVHVRPG
+453 ETG
-461 RLSGP
+461 LN
-466 VYDRHPQQRLQLRL
+466 DRNYGFYSNAEVDALIEQGMQETDQQKRVEI
-480 LLQRGSGCPH
+480 
-490 RAGYAGDR
+490 YK
-498 PAEAGGDLQGSHGD
+498 EAMEILYRED
-512 PVSGRPGRL
+512 PVAFWLFDMYG
-521 LALRY
+521 LAITSSKVEGVTLSPISTITFENAT
-526 VWSGHYLLQGGR
+526 VKK
-538 RDPEPH
+538 
-544 FHRYL
+544 

>member
-16 SVFAG
+16 TVFVG

-28 EEGASS
+28 EEGASA
-34 SGEAAQGEAADS
+34 SGDAAQGEAADS
-46 EYKDTLVFAMNTD
+46 EYKDTLVYALNTD
-59 VQSMDPQI
+59 VQSLDPQI

-86 FQDDGTVVG
+86 FEDDGTVVG

-151 IKMFTSVEAPD
+151 IKMFTAVEAPD

-167 ITTDGPYGP
+167 ITTNGPYGP

-204 AEGENGTGPFKV
+204 VEGENGTGPFKV

-234 GTPAKLQTVVYTII
+234 GTPAKLQTVVYTVI

-266 DKPTDEDLARLE
+266 DKPTNEDLERLE
-278 ADTENYTVLRKPT
+278 ADTENFTVLRRPT

-304 IMSNTKVRQAIVYAI
+304 IISNTKVRQAIVYAI

-329 AGSAYP
+329 TGSAYP

-372 FDTKIITTE
+372 FDTKIVTTE

-420 VTADEFDQPIF
+420 ITADEFDQPIF

-453 DTVHVRPG
+453 ETG
-461 RLSGP
+461 LN
-466 VYDRHPQQRLQLRL
+466 DRNYGFYSNAEVDALIEQGMQETDQQKRVEI
-480 LLQRGSGCPH
+480 
-490 RAGYAGDR
+490 YK
-498 PAEAGGDLQGSHGD
+498 EAMEILYRED
-512 PVSGRPGRL
+512 PVAFWLFDMYG
-521 LALRY
+521 LAITSSKVEGVTLSPISTITFENAT
-526 VWSGHYLLQGGR
+526 VKK
-538 RDPEPH
+538 
-544 FHRYL
+544 

>member
-28 EEGASS
+28 EEGASA
-34 SGEAAQGEAADS
+34 SGDAAQGEAADS

-59 VQSMDPQI
+59 VQSLDPQI

-151 IKMFTSVEAPD
+151 IKMFTAVEAPD

-225 VVERFDDYF
+225 VVERFDEYF
-234 GTPAKLQTVVYTII
+234 GTPAKLQTVVYTVI

-278 ADTENYTVLRKPT
+278 ADTENFTVLRKPT

-304 IMSNTKVRQAIVYAI
+304 IISNTKVRQAIVYAI

-329 AGSAYP
+329 TGSAYP

-404 EIEVW
+404 KIEVW

-420 VTADEFDQPIF
+420 ITADEFDQPIF

-453 DTVHVRPG
+453 ETG
-461 RLSGP
+461 LN
-466 VYDRHPQQRLQLRL
+466 DRNYGFYSNAEVDALIEQGMQETDQQKRVEI
-480 LLQRGSGCPH
+480 
-490 RAGYAGDR
+490 YK
-498 PAEAGGDLQGSHGD
+498 EAMEILYRED
-512 PVSGRPGRL
+512 PVAFWLFDMYG
-521 LALRY
+521 LAITSSKVEGVTLSPISTITFENAT
-526 VWSGHYLLQGGR
+526 VKK
-538 RDPEPH
+538 
-544 FHRYL
+544 

>member
-16 SVFAG
+16 TVFAG

-28 EEGASS
+28 EEGASA
-34 SGEAAQGEAADS
+34 SGDAAQGEAADS
-46 EYKDTLVFAMNTD
+46 EYKDTLVYALNTD
-59 VQSMDPQI
+59 VQSLDPQI

-86 FQDDGTVVG
+86 FEDDGTVVG

-151 IKMFTSVEAPD
+151 IKMFTAVEAPD

-204 AEGENGTGPFKV
+204 VEGENGTGPFKV

-234 GTPAKLQTVVYTII
+234 GTPAKLKTVVYTVI

-266 DKPTDEDLARLE
+266 DKPTNEDLERLE
-278 ADTENYTVLRKPT
+278 ADTENFTVLRKPT

-304 IMSNTKVRQAIVYAI
+304 IISNTKVRQAIVYAI

-329 AGSAYP
+329 TGSAYP

-372 FDTKIITTE
+372 FDTKIVTTE

-420 VTADEFDQPIF
+420 ITADEFDQPIF

-453 DTVHVRPG
+453 ETG
-461 RLSGP
+461 LN
-466 VYDRHPQQRLQLRL
+466 DRNYGFYSNAEVDALIEQGMQETDQQKRVEI
-480 LLQRGSGCPH
+480 
-490 RAGYAGDR
+490 YK
-498 PAEAGGDLQGSHGD
+498 EAMEILYRED
-512 PVSGRPGRL
+512 PVAFWLFDMYG
-521 LALRY
+521 LAITSSKVEGVTLSPISTITFENAT
-526 VWSGHYLLQGGR
+526 VKK
-538 RDPEPH
+538 
-544 FHRYL
+544 